1 MHKVNSLFF
10 IIYFFGFFGT
20 INNLALGLAVLIMNV
35 ETITIFLYSLQ
46 RSIHITIYESMGN
59 IIFQTSLLLLGY
71 LALRQ
76 FPQVTVALSCLLVAA
91 FVNFSFA
98 AWQTKKSSFNFV
110 VKFIDYIFLK
120 DFFILSWPFALMAI
134 ANRIYGYQ
142 DVFLLRALAGEQ
154 AVGFYSLP
162 YKITFVFQFIP
173 LALIAALYPA
183 FSYWWQQ
190 NHEQL
195 MNLFE
200 RSVTILLLIVCPI
213 VISIYYYS
221 TDIMLLIY
229 GWPYYPAANILQ
241 LLILSLPFIFINFP
255 VGYLL
260 NAANRQKVNLLNIS
274 LTLLLG
280 IIGNLL
286 LIPYYGFIGA
296 AMVSLFCAM
305 VLSILN
311 IIQLRTIISWSRDW
325 LQLILKI
332 LTIVIIHV
340 MLLKILAFLPFVLSA
355 IIGIIVYI
363 ILIFIFRLINRN
375 DVLALIKV
383 LKINQ

>member
-1 MHKVNSLFF
+1 MLANQTVFKNTSLLLLSLVIQKILSFIYFSYLATRLGVQQTGLYFYILAITAVTSVLLDFGLNNLLIREIASDRNNQNKYLTNAVLLKIIYLILVNSLFF

-260 NAANRQKVNLLNIS
+260 NAA
-274 LTLLLG
+274 
-280 IIGNLL
+280 
-286 LIPYYGFIGA
+286 
-296 AMVSLFCAM
+296 
-305 VLSILN
+305 
-311 IIQLRTIISWSRDW
+311 
-325 LQLILKI
+325 KI
-332 LTIVIIHV
+332 
-340 MLLKILAFLPFVLSA
+340 F
-355 IIGIIVYI
+355 Y
-363 ILIFIFRLINRN
+363 NY
-375 DVLALIKV
+375 
-383 LKINQ
+383 